1 MSGSDPS
8 ATGATHAGGGPSSG
22 GDGELR
28 SGTQVGEYLIEK
40 VLGRGGFGT
49 VYLATHPLIGKRVAI
64 KVLSRRYSA
73 DEDMVS
79 RFVAEAKAVNQI
91 KNRHIIDIFAFGT
104 LEDGR
109 HYYVM
114 EHLDGQPLDAYL
126 EERGALSLDEALP
139 ILRPVA
145 RALAAAH
152 AKGVA
157 HRDLKPENIFLAQ
170 DDEGTLHPKLLDFG
184 IAKLSGPDDQLAHKT
199 GTGVPLGTPYYMSP
213 EQCRGRGVDHRTD
226 IYSFGVLAYR
236 LLTGRFPFEGELI
249 EILHKQMHEDP
260 PAPQVSAAV
269 DTAILWMMR
278 KDADERPQSISEAMA
293 ALAPGATSSSPVIIP
308 PGLSGVMPSTTP
320 RSGQLAATLPVAATM
335 HSAVG
340 TPRKSPVAI
349 VAVLGAVV
357 LAAAIV
363 GYVVLARGESAPE
376 PDEVA
381 AVTPPVAVDA
391 FVAVARPSIDAAAVV
406 APPDAPAVAV
416 PTRVILT
423 IEGAPA
429 GTVVT
434 LGGER
439 AGFTPTVGVPYG
451 TNQVQLVLT
460 AKGYKPLT
468 QPVVPD
474 GDKVVKV
481 KLEKKKAKGYD
492 RDAIEDFPQ

>member
-8 ATGATHAGGGPSSG
+8 ATGATQVGGGPSTG
-22 GDGELR
+22 ADGDLR
-28 SGTQVGEYLIEK
+28 GGTQVGEYLIER

-49 VYLATHPLIGKRVAI
+49 VYLATHPLIGKRVAV

-73 DEDMVS
+73 DGDMVS

-114 EHLDGQPLDAYL
+114 EYLDGQPLDGYL
-126 EERGALSLDEALP
+126 DEHGALSLDAALP

-157 HRDLKPENIFLAQ
+157 HRDLKSENIFLAQ

-236 LLTGRFPFEGELI
+236 VLTGRFPFDGELI

-260 PAPQVSAAV
+260 APPNISPQVDA
-269 DTAILWMMR
+269 AILWMLR
-278 KDADERPQSISEAMA
+278 KNSDERPQSILEAMSS
-293 ALAPGATSSSPVIIP
+293 LAPGATSSAPVMVPLGIT
-308 PGLSGVMPSTTP
+308 GNMPSASTTGRPGELPAAPMSTIEAP
-320 RSGQLAATLPVAATM
+320 RRSRLPTILVLGVVGLVAAIAAYVLVSGSKHDGPVDRAVPVA
-335 HSAVG
+335 SAALDA
-340 TPRKSPVAI
+340 PVAPDAA
-349 VAVLGAVV
+349 VAADASPPVLDAAAPVDAVV
-357 LAAAIV
+357 L
-363 GYVVLARGESAPE
+363 
-376 PDEVA
+376 
-381 AVTPPVAVDA
+381 
-391 FVAVARPSIDAAAVV
+391 
-406 APPDAPAVAV
+406 

-423 IEGAPA
+423 ITGAPS
-429 GTVVT
+429 GTTVSIDGQRIGV
-434 LGGER
+434 
-439 AGFTPTVGVPYG
+439 APTVAVPYSSSAV
-451 TNQVQLVLT
+451 TLVLT
-460 AKGYKPLT
+460 ARGYKPATHSVL
-468 QPVVPD
+468 PD
-474 GDKVVKV
+474 ADQVVKV
-481 KLEKKKAKGYD
+481 KLEKKKQAGYD
-492 RDAIEDFPQ
+492 RDAIEEFP